1 MFEGASVRWTHD
13 RHSLQSRCVEG
24 VGVSHLMEKS
34 DGGIHTIPQR
44 VNSSS
49 LYNSTAAVM
58 MYDDDVI
65 HGAGG
70 D

>member
-1 MFEGASVRWTHD
+1 L
-13 RHSLQSRCVEG
+13 LQSRCVEG
-24 VGVSHLMEKS
+24 VGVSRLMEKS
-34 DGGIHTIPQR
+34 DGGIHTIPQS